1 VIVIGG
7 DAIVDL
13 IDRGQLL
20 FEACPGGSTLNCAL
34 TSGHLGSDVLYVSTL
49 SRDAYGDL
57 LVARLQECHVT
68 LRADARSDAY
78 SSLAVVSLDETNQ
91 PSYAFYREGTA
102 DREIPVDA
110 VIASFPPQMSIFH
123 VGSCALIPSN
133 DQDAWLQ
140 VVSAAQEHGALISI
154 DPNCRPSMTTDP
166 DRYRKG
172 IARFLHVADLIKL
185 SDEDLEY
192 LHPEW
197 NDQALSRFIE
207 TYSPQLC
214 VYTRGSEGL
223 TGLTR
228 GGVTVSVEASLPGPL
243 SDTVGAG
250 DSVQGTLLS
259 EIDRRELSD
268 HALFELDAESLREIL
283 TFAARVAGVNCTR
296 AGCQP
301 PTREEVKTIFGSC
314 SAASSKALIS

>member
-1 VIVIGG
+1 MIVIGG

-13 IDRGQLL
+13 IDRGQRL
-20 FEACPGGSTLNCAL
+20 FEASPGGSTLNCAL

-49 SRDAYGDL
+49 SRDVYGDL
-57 LVARLQECHVT
+57 LVARLQECHVI
-68 LRADARSDAY
+68 LRADARSDAC
-78 SSLAVVSLDETNQ
+78 SSLAVICLDEANQ

-110 VIASFPPQMSIFH
+110 VIASFPTQMSIFH
-123 VGSCALIPSN
+123 VGSCALIPSD

-140 VVSAAQEHGALISI
+140 VVLAAQEHGALISI
-154 DPNCRPSMTTDP
+154 DPNCRPSMTRDP

-172 IARFLHVADLIKL
+172 IARFLQVADLIKL

-197 NDQALSRFIE
+197 TDQALSRFIE

-223 TGLTR
+223 TGFT
-228 GGVTVSVEASLPGPL
+228 GKGVTVSVEASLPGPL

-259 EIDRRELSD
+259 EIDRLGLSD
-268 HALFELDAESLREIL
+268 HALFELGAESLREIL

>member
-1 VIVIGG
+1 L
-7 DAIVDL
+7 L
-13 IDRGQLL
+13 ID
-20 FEACPGGSTLNCAL
+20 
-34 TSGHLGSDVLYVSTL
+34 
-49 SRDAYGDL
+49 
-57 LVARLQECHVT
+57 RLQECHVK

-102 DREIPVDA
+102 DREVPVDA
-110 VIASFPPQMSIFH
+110 MIASFPPKMSIFH
-123 VGSCALIPSN
+123 VGSCALIPAD

-140 VVSAAQEHGALISI
+140 VVAAAQERGALISI

-172 IARFLHVADLIKL
+172 IARFLQVADLVKL

-197 NDQALSRFIE
+197 TNQALSRFIE

-223 TGLTR
+223 TGFT
-228 GGVTVSVEASLPGPL
+228 GKGVTVSVEASLPGPL

-250 DSVQGTLLS
+250 DSVHGTLLS
-259 EIDRRELSD
+259 EIDRLGLSG
-268 HALFELDAESLREIL
+268 HALSELNAESLREVL
-283 TFAARVAGVNCTR
+283 TLASRVAGVNCTR

-301 PTREEVKTIFGSC
+301 PTREEVVTIFGSR
-314 SAASSKALIS
+314 

>member
-1 VIVIGG
+1 MIVIGG

-13 IDRGQLL
+13 IDRGQRL

-34 TSGHLGSDVLYVSTL
+34 ASGQLGSDVLYVSTL

-57 LVARLQECHVT
+57 LIDRLHECHVT

-91 PSYAFYREGTA
+91 PSYAFYRDGTA

-123 VGSCALIPSN
+123 VGSCALIPSD

-140 VVSAAQEHGALISI
+140 IVLAAQERGALISI

-172 IARFLHVADLIKL
+172 IARFLQVADLVKL

-197 NDQALSRFIE
+197 TDHALSRFIE

-223 TGLTR
+223 TGFTC
-228 GGVTVSVEASLPGPL
+228 GGVTVSVEASMPGQL

-250 DSVQGTLLS
+250 DSVHGTLLS
-259 EIDRRELSD
+259 EIERLELSGR
-268 HALFELDAESLREIL
+268 ALSELTAETLQEVL
-283 TFAARVAGVNCTR
+283 TLASQEAGVNSTR

-301 PTREEVKTIFGSC
+301 PTREEVATLFGSR
-314 SAASSKALIS
+314 

>member
-1 VIVIGG
+1 MIVIGG

-13 IDRGQLL
+13 IDRGQRL
-20 FEACPGGSTLNCAL
+20 FEAYPGGSTLNCAL
-34 TSGHLGSDVLYVSTL
+34 ASGQLGSDVLYVSTL

-57 LVARLQECHVT
+57 LIDRLHECHVT

-91 PSYAFYREGTA
+91 PSYAFYRDGTA
-102 DREIPVDA
+102 DREVPVDA

-123 VGSCALIPSN
+123 VGSCALIPSD

-140 VVSAAQEHGALISI
+140 IVLAAQEHGALISI

-172 IARFLHVADLIKL
+172 IARFLQVADLVKL

-197 NDQALSRFIE
+197 TDQALSRFIE

-223 TGLTR
+223 TGLTG

-250 DSVQGTLLS
+250 DSVHGTLLS
-259 EIDRRELSD
+259 EIDRLGLSGRALSELT
-268 HALFELDAESLREIL
+268 AETLQDVL
-283 TFAARVAGVNCTR
+283 TLASQVAGVNCTR

-301 PTREEVKTIFGSC
+301 PTREEVANLFRSR
-314 SAASSKALIS
+314 